1 MHKNVNKNSKFLS
14 PHFIEFI
21 LWVILCGANGKMSA
35 PNLILTDLGFLL
47 ENVYEKLYD
56 LVVCCGKTRVG
67 DKTTINIE
75 NRMMFA
81 MKGAQ

>member
-1 MHKNVNKNSKFLS
+1 
-14 PHFIEFI
+14 
-21 LWVILCGANGKMSA
+21 MSA